1 MYSIKY
7 KTTFILTLVLTLV
20 FSCKDL
26 DEMNINPNGVDPADG
41 HPNLLM
47 ATVMTELGQTV
58 VNLGF
63 GDIGGVMQHTQR
75 DGWSSGHNDYDWASE
90 GQSWSS
96 YYGILRTNDEM
107 LNKAEELGLD
117 FHKGIG
123 LVMRAYTFGLITDL
137 WGDAPYT
144 SSLKGELGGEA
155 NLKPVYDDQRDIYLG
170 ILADLEEANSLLSGS
185 QADYS
190 DIIPAQDVY
199 YDGNVAKWRK
209 FANSL
214 ALRYFM
220 RISNKEEGLARAGI
234 EKIMSDQAN
243 YPIITSAEDDATMAY
258 IGGAAFDSW
267 PNNTVFDRT
276 TTGGYNRTKVCST
289 LIEAL
294 QALNDPRIGVYAD
307 KIEIPLVI
315 EPGWEDDRDEIIGNE
330 RHIAQNIADDYEQN
344 WGEPINLDPE
354 YIGLPP
360 SSPAG
365 GAYNLNPDLAQGT
378 LNPHCSQLNSMYK
391 ESSGPLLRARM
402 MSASEVHFIL
412 AEAALKGWSVG
423 ADSKTYYDGAIKASF
438 DTWGLSGMYDSYISG
453 AASHDGTLEQ
463 LIQQK
468 WIASWTAAAES
479 WFDYR
484 RTGFPALQTGP
495 NAMRQAIPLRF
506 YYMLDE
512 INLNPTNVR
521 AAIDKLENT
530 GFTSPDPSNSAWS
543 RSWILKGTGLPY

>member
-1 MYSIKY
+1 MHSIKY
-7 KTTFILTLVLTLV
+7 KTPFILTLIVTLV

-47 ATVMTELGQTV
+47 ATVMTDLGQTV

-75 DGWSSGHNDYDWASE
+75 DGWSSGHNDYDWVSE
-90 GQSWSS
+90 GQSWGD

-117 FHKGIG
+117 FHKGVG

-137 WGDAPYT
+137 WGDAPY
-144 SSLKGELGGEA
+144 SNALKGEQGGAA
-155 NLKPVYDDQRDIYLG
+155 NLKPMYDDQRDIYLG
-170 ILADLEEANSLLSGS
+170 ILADLEEANSLLSGD
-185 QADYS
+185 QADYT

-199 YDGNVAKWRK
+199 YNGNVANWRK

-220 RISNKEEGLARAGI
+220 RISNKEEAIARAGI

-243 YPIITSAEDDATMAY
+243 YPIITSADDDATMGY
-258 IGGAAFDSW
+258 IGASTNDSW
-267 PNNTVFDRT
+267 PNNTVFDQT
-276 TTGGYNRTKVCST
+276 TTSGYNRTKVCST
-289 LIEAL
+289 LIERL
-294 QALNDPRIGVYAD
+294 QALGDPRIGKYAD
-307 KIEIPLVI
+307 KIEIALVI
-315 EPGWEDDRDEIIGNE
+315 EPDWEDDRDEIIGNE
-330 RHIAQNIADDYEQN
+330 RHIAQNIADDYKQN
-344 WGEPINLDPE
+344 WGDSLNLDPE
-354 YIGLPP
+354 YVGLPP

-391 ESSGPLLRARM
+391 DAAGPLLRARL

-412 AEAALKGWSVG
+412 SEAALKGWSVG
-423 ADSKTYYDGAIKASF
+423 ADAKTYYDEGIKASF
-438 DTWGLSGMYDSYISG
+438 ETWEVSDDYDAYLAG
-453 AASHDGTLEQ
+453 PASHNGTLEQ
-463 LIQQK
+463 LIEQK
-468 WIASWTAAAES
+468 WIASWTAAAEA

-484 RTGFPALQTGP
+484 RTGLPDLQAGPA
-495 NAMRQAIPLRF
+495 AMRQAIPLRF

-521 AAIDKLENT
+521 AAIDKLEVT
-530 GFTSPDPSNSAWS
+530 DFTSPDPNNSAWS

>member
-1 MYSIKY
+1 MYRIKF
-7 KTTFILTLVLTLV
+7 KTSFILTLVLTLV

-63 GDIGGVMQHTQR
+63 GNIAGVMQHTQK
-75 DGWSSGHNDYDWASE
+75 DGWSSEHNDYDWVSE
-90 GQSWSS
+90 GQSWGS

-107 LNKAEELGLD
+107 LSKAEELGLD

-137 WGDAPYT
+137 WGDAPYS

-155 NLKPVYDDQRDIYLG
+155 NLKPVYDDQREIYLG
-170 ILADLEEANSLLSGS
+170 ILADLEEANSLLSGD
-185 QADYS
+185 QGDYS

-234 EKIMSDQAN
+234 EKIISDPAN
-243 YPIITSAEDDATMAY
+243 YPIIISAEDDATMAY
-258 IGGAAFDSW
+258 IGASTSDSW
-267 PNNTVFDRT
+267 PTNTVFDRT
-276 TTGGYNRTKVCST
+276 TTSEYNRIKMCST
-289 LIEAL
+289 LIDTL
-294 QALNDPRIGVYAD
+294 LSWNDPRIHVYAD
-307 KIEIPLVI
+307 KIETPLVI
-315 EPGWEDDRDEIIGNE
+315 EPGWEDGRDEIIGNE

-344 WGEPINLDPE
+344 WGVPVNLNPE
-354 YIGLPP
+354 YIGLPT
-360 SSPAG
+360 SSPTG
-365 GAYNLNPDLAQGT
+365 GTYNLNPELAQGT
-378 LNPHCSQLNSMYK
+378 LNPHCSQLNSRYK
-391 ESSGPLLRARM
+391 ETSGPLLRARLL
-402 MSASEVHFIL
+402 SASEVLFIL
-412 AEAALKGWSVG
+412 SEAALKGWSVG
-423 ADSKTYYDGAIKASF
+423 ADAKTYYESAIRASF
-438 DTWGLSGMYDSYISG
+438 DTWGIGGEFNNYIAG

-468 WIASWTAAAES
+468 WIASWTAAAEA

-484 RTGFPALQTGP
+484 RTGFPELQTGST
-495 NAMRQAIPLRF
+495 AMRQAIPLRF